1 MQFFFA
7 TPQRLHRVHSHFF
20 VIVLGVTE
28 GGFLLPELL
37 AALAVDV
44 RQHSRSVVLRRIIR
58 HLLHSTAKA
67 HSAAHKITA
76 VIEIHAHVRI
86 FFRVSC
92 TVFESCFF
100 VSFRTVV
107 RAFFVV
113 SVSALQPEE
122 YFSFRFPACLSNFS
136 ALSCI
141 SVKAFCASCFVRS
154 FFRSASNCFAIKF
167 ET

>member
-1 MQFFFA
+1 MLFHI
-7 TPQRLHRVHSHFF
+7 PIF
-20 VIVLGVTE
+20 VIVLGMAE

-44 RQHSRSVVLRRIIR
+44 QRYSRSVVLRRIVR

-92 TVFESCFF
+92 TVFES
-100 VSFRTVV
+100 
-107 RAFFVV
+107 
-113 SVSALQPEE
+113 
-122 YFSFRFPACLSNFS
+122 
-136 ALSCI
+136 
-141 SVKAFCASCFVRS
+141 
-154 FFRSASNCFAIKF
+154 
-167 ET
+167 